1 MSETADQLDTAA
13 DEVLKGWRQGDYGNY
28 TLPEDD
34 VCALGALAR
43 VNQVYNVVDV
53 FLKPSVTALGGYLL
67 ESLSWPRGAPSRAIV
82 EWNDAP
88 GRTAGEVAD
97 AMRTCAKELRE
108 KGNGG

>member
-1 MSETADQLDTAA
+1 MSETADELDAAA

-43 VNQVYNVVDV
+43 VTQVYNIVGV
-53 FLKPSVTALGGYLL
+53 FHKPSVMELGGYLT
-67 ESLSWPRGAPSRAIV
+67 ESLGLNDNAPSRAIV

-97 AMRTCAKELRE
+97 AMRTCAKSVRE
-108 KGNGG
+108 NDG